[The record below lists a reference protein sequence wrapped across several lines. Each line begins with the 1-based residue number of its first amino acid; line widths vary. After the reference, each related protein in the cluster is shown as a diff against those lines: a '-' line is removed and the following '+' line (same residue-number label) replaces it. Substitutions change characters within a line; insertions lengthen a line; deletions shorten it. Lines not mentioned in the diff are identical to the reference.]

1 VTDRFPALL
10 GCAVALM
17 LVLVGCGGSSP
28 HRATSSRGAGQGAEV
43 HFTGGR
49 VPGTVYVA
57 SGPDEL
63 SLDAYRLSGMLTH
76 AQRMTYSPIG
86 LGLDGLAANRNT
98 VVVDRL
104 CCGGLEFV
112 EKLDPSRH
120 GGLPGTVL
128 GAGTD
133 PALSAGGR
141 LARAVSDYRGCGCD
155 ALLVR
160 RSLSGADQVVYRIR
174 HPATIVTIAWSP
186 DGRLAVLVGTKG
198 SGGAINRPQILVDP
212 GTARQRRIDPGSSIV
227 LTSGVWFG
235 PRNELSY
242 QTERRVVIYSADGQ
256 SRSFLLGM
264 WNATC
269 WLQNDKIFTVS
280 FLNGS
285 LGTLDPRTGAISTLG
300 HFGHSDLFFLDC
312 PAAANAQPVG

>member
-1 VTDRFPALL
+1 MTDRFLALL

-17 LVLVGCGGSSP
+17 LALCGCGGASAR
-28 HRATSSRGAGQGAEV
+28 HATSPRGAGQGADV
-43 HFTGGR
+43 HFTGGS

-63 SLDAYRLSGMLTH
+63 SLDAYRLSGRLAQ
-76 AQRMTYSPIG
+76 AQRLTYSPIG
-86 LGLDGLAANRNT
+86 LGLDGLAANRST
-98 VVVDRL
+98 VVLDRL
-104 CCGGLEFV
+104 CCGGLEFL

-133 PALSAGGR
+133 PALSAAGR
-141 LARAVSDYRGCGCD
+141 LARAVSDYQGCGCD

-160 RSLSGADQVVYRIR
+160 ASLLGADQVIYRIR
-174 HPATIVTIAWSP
+174 HPGTIVTIAWSP

-198 SGGAINRPQILVDP
+198 TGGAINHPQILVEP
-212 GTARQRRIDPGSSIV
+212 GTSHQRRIDPGPSVV

-235 PRNELSY
+235 PHGELSF
-242 QTERRVVIYSADGQ
+242 QTNGRVVIYSATGQ
-256 SRSFLLGM
+256 SRSFLLGD

-269 WLQNDKIFTVS
+269 WLPDDKIFAVS
-280 FLNGS
+280 FLNGA
-285 LGTLDPRTGAISTLG
+285 LGTLDPRTGAISALG
-300 HFGHSDLFFLDC
+300 HFGHSDLFVLDC
-312 PAAANAQPVG
+312 PAAGNGQPVG

>member
-1 VTDRFPALL
+1 
-10 GCAVALM
+10 
-17 LVLVGCGGSSP
+17 
-28 HRATSSRGAGQGAEV
+28 V

-63 SLDAYRLSGMLTH
+63 SLDAYRLSGSLAQ
-76 AQRMTYSPIG
+76 AQRLTYSPIG
-86 LGLDGLAANRNT
+86 LGLDGLAANRDT

-112 EKLDPSRH
+112 EKLDPRRH

-128 GAGTD
+128 ATGTD
-133 PALSAGGR
+133 PALSAAGR

-155 ALLVR
+155 ALLMR
-160 RSLSGADQVVYRIR
+160 PSLLGSDRVVYQIA
-174 HPATIVTIAWSP
+174 HPGTIVTIAWSP
-186 DGRLAVLVGTKG
+186 DGRIAVLIGTRG
-198 SGGAINRPQILVDP
+198 QGGAINRPQILIDP
-212 GTARQRRIDPGSSIV
+212 GTAHQRRIDPGPSLV

-242 QTERRVVIYSADGQ
+242 QANGRVVIYSASGS
-256 SRSFLLGM
+256 SRSFLLGS

-280 FLNGS
+280 FLHGA
-285 LGTLDPRTGAISTLG
+285 LGTLDPRTGAVRTVG
-300 HFGHSDLFFLDC
+300 HFGHSDLFVLDC
-312 PAAANAQPVG
+312 PAAGNGQPVG